1 MNGEF
6 LIDRKSGVAAW
17 KQIADHIGRAI
28 DAGEFD
34 ETGMVPP
41 ETQLAEHFGVN
52 RHTVRSAIAALA
64 GDGILRR
71 VQGRGTLIEKR
82 ERLVY
87 PVGRRTRFSE
97 GIGGQAG
104 ETDIRLLAEEER
116 TAGTSIAT
124 ALGLAPDATVIRLD
138 TLSLADGIPVSL
150 AAHYFSQARFA
161 GIGKKLASFHS
172 ITRALSAFGVDDY
185 VRVSTEVTAR
195 MASADEAGRLAL
207 NSNPIVLEAVAV
219 NADSGGRP
227 IQYSRTL
234 FVADRIALRLDTA
247 EKRSAGRSLYEAPE
261 DSPRAGK
268 SEPRSGMH
276 RPGAE

>member
-1 MNGEF
+1 MHGEF

-17 KQIADHIGRAI
+17 KQIADRISRAI

-34 ETGMVPP
+34 DTGMVPP

-64 GDGILRR
+64 EDGLLRR

-97 GIGGQAG
+97 GLGGQAG
-104 ETDIRLLAEEER
+104 ETDIRLLSEEDCAA
-116 TAGTSIAT
+116 TAAIAT
-124 ALGLAPDATVIRLD
+124 ALGLTSGTMVVRLD
-138 TLSLADGIPVSL
+138 TLSLADGVAVSL
-150 AAHYFSQARFA
+150 AAHYFNRERFA
-161 GIGKKLASFHS
+161 GIGRKLAGYHS
-172 ITRALSAFGVDDY
+172 ITRALAAFGVDDY

-195 MASADEAGRLAL
+195 MASADEAGRLTL
-207 NSNPIVLEAVAV
+207 NSNPIVLETVAV
-219 NADSGGRP
+219 NADSAGNP

-234 FVADRIALRLDTA
+234 FAADRIALRLDT
-247 EKRSAGRSLYEAPE
+247 P
-261 DSPRAGK
+261 GK
-268 SEPRSGMH
+268 
-276 RPGAE
+276 

>member
-1 MNGEF
+1 MNGDF

-17 KQIADHIGRAI
+17 KQIADRISRAI
-28 DAGEFD
+28 HAGEFD

-64 GDGILRR
+64 EDGLLRR
-71 VQGRGTLIEKR
+71 VQGRGTLIERR

-97 GIGGQAG
+97 GLGSQAG
-104 ETDIRLLAEEER
+104 ETDIKLLMEGMCP
-116 TAGTSIAT
+116 AGSAIAT
-124 ALGLAPDATVIRLD
+124 ALALEAGATVIRLD
-138 TLSLADGIPVSL
+138 TLSTADGVPVSL
-150 AAHYFSQARFA
+150 AVHYFDNDRFA
-161 GIGKKLASFHS
+161 GIGSTLAACHS
-172 ITRALSAFGVDDY
+172 ITRALGAFGVDDY

-195 MASADEAGRLAL
+195 MASAEEAERLAL
-207 NSNPIVLEAVAV
+207 ASTPILLETVAV

-234 FVADRIALRLDTA
+234 FAADRIALRLDT
-247 EKRSAGRSLYEAPE
+247 P
-261 DSPRAGK
+261 GK
-268 SEPRSGMH
+268 
-276 RPGAE
+276 

>member
-6 LIDRKSGVAAW
+6 LIDRRSGVAAW
-17 KQIADHIGRAI
+17 KQIADRISRAI

-34 ETGMVPP
+34 KTGMVPP

-64 GDGILRR
+64 EDGLLRR

-97 GIGGQAG
+97 GLGGQAG
-104 ETDIRLLAEEER
+104 ATDIRLLAEEEEV
-116 TAGTSIAT
+116 ATSSVAT
-124 ALGLAPDATVIRLD
+124 ALALPPEAMVVCLD
-138 TLSLADGIPVSL
+138 TLSLADGVPVSL
-150 AAHYFSQARFA
+150 AAHYFSAERFA
-161 GIGKKLASFHS
+161 GIGRQLVAYHS
-172 ITRALSAFGVDDY
+172 ITRALAVFGVHDY

-195 MASADEAGRLAL
+195 MASAGEAERLVL
-207 NSNPIVLEAVAV
+207 NSNPIILETVAV
-219 NADSGGRP
+219 NADSEGHP

-234 FVADRIALRLDTA
+234 FAADRIALRLDT
-247 EKRSAGRSLYEAPE
+247 P
-261 DSPRAGK
+261 GK
-268 SEPRSGMH
+268 
-276 RPGAE
+276 